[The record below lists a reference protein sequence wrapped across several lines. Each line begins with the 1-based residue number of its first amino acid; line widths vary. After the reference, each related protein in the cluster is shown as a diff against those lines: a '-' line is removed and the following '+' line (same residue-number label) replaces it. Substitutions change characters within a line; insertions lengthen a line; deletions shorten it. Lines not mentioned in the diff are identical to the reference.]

1 MKSKRVLIVDDNALN
16 RKLFESLIGHLFSYE
31 SAKNGLEAVNLATKQ
46 KFDLILMDIQ
56 MPLMDGITA
65 MKKIRQQCPTICP
78 ILAVTAYAEEADR
91 GSFLA
96 EGFDNFITKPIR
108 TKDFL
113 RLIQDYLI
121 IKKNPG
127 IQDEADNKEVVVLDR
142 QILDQL
148 LRYNSQQSLQ
158 TIFAE
163 FLSECADTETQIDGY
178 QSDGDPSELI
188 RRIHTL
194 KGNSGTLGAMRIFH
208 CAKIAEERARNEKYP
223 EFNQELKK
231 LKNEILQF
239 RDFLHR
245 ELIFD
250 L

>member
-1 MKSKRVLIVDDNALN
+1 MKSKRVLIVDDNDLN

-31 SAKNGLEAVNLATKQ
+31 SAKNGLEAVELATKS
-46 KFDLILMDIQ
+46 KFDLIIMDIQ

-65 MKKIRQQCPTICP
+65 MKKIRQECPGICP
-78 ILAVTAYAEEADR
+78 ILAVTAYAEDSDR
-91 GSFLA
+91 GGFIA

-108 TKDFL
+108 PKDFL
-113 RLIQDYLI
+113 KLVQDYLI
-121 IKKNPG
+121 VKKNSG
-127 IQDEADNKEVVVLDR
+127 ISEQADNEEFHILDR
-142 QILDQL
+142 KSLDQL

-158 TIFAE
+158 MIFTE
-163 FLSECADTETQIDGY
+163 FLSECTETEKQIDGY
-178 QSDGDPSELI
+178 QLDNDPTELMN
-188 RRIHTL
+188 RIHTL
-194 KGNSGTLGAMRIFH
+194 KGNSGTLGAMRIFR
-208 CAKIAEERARNEKYP
+208 CAKAAEERARNEKYT

-239 RDFLHR
+239 RNFLER

>member
-1 MKSKRVLIVDDNALN
+1 MKSKRVLIVDDNDLN

-31 SAKNGLEAVNLATKQ
+31 SAKNGLEAVELATKGR
-46 KFDLILMDIQ
+46 FDLIIMDIQ

-65 MKKIRQQCPTICP
+65 MKKIRQECPTICP

-91 GSFLA
+91 GGFLA

-108 TKDFL
+108 PKDFL
-113 RLIQDYLI
+113 KLIQDYLI
-121 IKKNPG
+121 VKKNPG
-127 IQDEADNKEVVVLDR
+127 VQDETDDKELAVLDR
-142 QILDQL
+142 KTLDQL
-148 LRYNSQQSLQ
+148 LRYNSRQSLQ

-163 FLSECADTETQIDGY
+163 FLSECTETESQINGY
-178 QSDGDPSELI
+178 QPDSDPSDLMN
-188 RRIHTL
+188 RIHTL
-194 KGNSGTLGAMRIFH
+194 KGNSGTLGAMRIFR
-208 CAKIAEERARNEKYP
+208 CAKAAEERARNEKYP

-239 RDFLHR
+239 RNFLER